1 MVIKAKQRRRCSRRV
16 AAEAGKAKA
25 PLNIYKF
32 QTWIQGQECAKG
44 ESRSP
49 DGDGVGS
56 QEVLGLAVDP
66 ERHRHRV
73 LGDGVPHTGASYGW
87 YLLIYVLCLF

>member
-1 MVIKAKQRRRCSRRV
+1 MGGWVMVIKAKQRRRCSHRV

-25 PLNIYKF
+25 PLNMYKF
-32 QTWIQGQECAKG
+32 QTWMQGQECAKG
-44 ESRSP
+44 ESRTP

-66 ERHRHRV
+66 E
-73 LGDGVPHTGASYGW
+73 
-87 YLLIYVLCLF
+87 